1 MGTTTFTATAFDAN
15 NNVVNAAVTWSA
27 SSTAGLVT
35 AGGVFT
41 AGTMSG
47 TYNAAVTA
55 TVGSVS
61 GTANVT
67 INAGA
72 LSQLVV
78 TPAVAST
85 QAGGTVAFSAS
96 GRDGNG
102 NTVTVTPVWS
112 VVSGGGTISPM
123 GVFTAGTTTGTFA
136 NTVRAESNGVT
147 AFATVSVTAGPLV
160 RITLTPAMAD
170 LLEGTSQQFS
180 GTGAD
185 AFGNAVPATLTWSA
199 NAMAGTINSSGLFTA
214 GTLAG
219 DYPTGVTATSGTVSA
234 TASIRVRSLVA
245 MDAGV
250 DAGVVDAGVDAGVD
264 DAGTMMSDAGQMM
277 ESDGGMLI
285 PLPDAGMPGDTHGV
299 TTCGCQSVDAMF
311 GALGLLALALRRR
324 RRT

>member
-1 MGTTTFTATAFDAN
+1 M
-15 NNVVNAAVTWSA
+15 
-27 SSTAGLVT
+27 
-35 AGGVFT
+35 
-41 AGTMSG
+41 
-47 TYNAAVTA
+47 
-55 TVGSVS
+55 S

-112 VVSGGGTISPM
+112 VVSGGGTINPM

-147 AFATVSVTAGPLV
+147 AFATISVTAGPLV

-170 LLEGTSQQFS
+170 LLEGTAQQFS

-185 AFGNAVPATLTWSA
+185 AFGNAVPVTLTWSA
-199 NAMAGTINSSGLFTA
+199 NAMAGSITSSGLFTA
-214 GTLAG
+214 GTFAG

-250 DAGVVDAGVDAGVD
+250 DAGVDAGIADAGAD
-264 DAGTMMSDAGQMM
+264 DAGLMVSDAGQMM
-277 ESDGGMLI
+277 GSDAGL
-285 PLPDAGMPGDTHGV
+285 PLPDAGMPGDTFGV
-299 TTCGCQSVDAMF
+299 TRCGCQSVDAMF
-311 GALGLLALALRRR
+311 GALGLLVLTLRRR
-324 RRT
+324 RRN